1 MRINQLN
8 SYNIARNLEKTS
20 VMQASSQAKLAA
32 AKQILGAGDDPA
44 GMAISNNIK
53 AQLGGLNMAA
63 RNTQDALSMLK
74 TADGAGQQVH
84 NLLNRMNELAVSSAN
99 GLLSA
104 SDRSLISGEF
114 NQLKSEID
122 SIAGTT
128 TFNDMK
134 IIDGSLNSLNEMRT
148 AQSAGISVN
157 TYYEDS
163 ETSVENS
170 ISEDYTDVSQGSP
183 ATFDVSFGDYSVTGA
198 QDGDILSVSI
208 GDQTIDLTLS
218 AGDYSASDIA
228 SIVTEQINSADA
240 QSIEI
245 DGNAYTASSF
255 GNTINFTY
263 DNGGSAA
270 NNIAID
276 SGSLA
281 SISINTSYAPAGETA
296 AASVSGSYSQSPVSI
311 SGGEAYS
318 GEPVQINTAR
328 ISGSLKTGDVFSMG
342 GKRFEFVVPG
352 QTPSSLDASPISI
365 FEAAS
370 NAQILQAARDAMAAS
385 VGRSLNITAKS
396 NSLQISQKVAGKGDV
411 SIKMTPA
418 QNKSSMVNFSPSKLR
433 AGDQITL
440 NITNNRG
447 NTRQVTY
454 THAEGNTMNDI
465 AKSLGGSRIGNSL
478 NFSGQSVSVDFKA
491 GKTAAGAAAQ
501 IQTGAN
507 EGDTKKLDI
516 GSLSTTNLDLS
527 DISIDTPD
535 KARSAITAIQN
546 ALGKVSQQR
555 GTMGAMQNR
564 MESTLN
570 NLNVSIENQ
579 TAAQSRIEDLDVAK
593 GAMQNMLA
601 KIQQQAQSSI
611 MAQSNLNAGNI
622 LSLLV

>member
-8 SYNIARNLEKTS
+8 SYNIARNLENTS
-20 VMQASSQAKLAA
+20 VFQASKQAKLAA
-32 AKQILGAGDDPA
+32 AKQILNAGDDAA
-44 GMAISNNIK
+44 GMAISNNMK

-84 NLLNRMNELAVSSAN
+84 NILNRMNELAVSSAN
-99 GLLSA
+99 GILSN
-104 SDRSLISGEF
+104 SDRQMISGVF

-122 SIAGTT
+122 NIAGTAN
-128 TFNDMK
+128 FNN
-134 IIDGSLNSLNEMRT
+134 INLLDGTLSSLNELRT
-148 AQSAGISVN
+148 AESAGISVS

-163 ETSVENS
+163 PSSMETSV
-170 ISEDYTDVSQGSP
+170 SEDYTEVSEGSP
-183 ATFDVSFGDYSVTGA
+183 ATFDVSLGDYAVSGA
-198 QDGDILSVSI
+198 SEGDTLSVSI
-208 GDQTIDLTLS
+208 GDNTIELTLD

-228 SIVTEQINSADA
+228 SMVAEQIGSDGL
-240 QSIEI
+240 QI
-245 DGNAYTASSF
+245 DGNAYTVSAS
-255 GNTINFTY
+255 GNALTFTY
-263 DNGGSAA
+263 DNGGSAV
-270 NNIAID
+270 NNIAVD

-281 SISINTSYAPAGETA
+281 AISVNAAYAPADESA
-296 AASVSGSYSQSPVSI
+296 QASVSGSYSGSPVSI
-311 SGGEAYS
+311 SGGETYS
-318 GEPVQINTAR
+318 GQPVQINTAR
-328 ISGSLKTGDVFSMG
+328 ISGSLKAGDVFSMG
-342 GKRFEFVVPG
+342 GKHFELVVPG
-352 QTPSSLDASPISI
+352 QTPSSQDASPISI
-365 FEAAS
+365 FEAAG
-370 NAQILQAARDAMAAS
+370 NAQIIQAARDAMAAS
-385 VGRSLNITAKS
+385 VGHNLNITAK
-396 NSLQISQKVAGKGDV
+396 NNTIQISQKTPGKGDV

-478 NFSGQSVSVDFKA
+478 NFSGQSVSVDFK
-491 GKTAAGAAAQ
+491 GGAGAGSPMQ

-507 EGDTKKLDI
+507 RGDTKKLDV
-516 GSLSTTNLDLS
+516 GSLNTTNLGLA

-535 KARSAITAIQN
+535 KARSAVTAIKN
-546 ALGKVSQQR
+546 ALGQVSQQR
-555 GTMGAMQNR
+555 GSLGAMQNR

-570 NLNVSIENQ
+570 SLNVSIENQ
-579 TAAQSRIEDLDVAK
+579 TAAQSRIEDMDIAQ

-601 KIQQQAQSSI
+601 KIQQEAQTS
-611 MAQSNLNAGNI
+611 MLAQSNINAGSI